1 LSEGKQGNSL
11 LLKHLLTHG
20 SESLEQEKL
29 LLQKEAEELML
40 IFAAILR
47 KLDKSS

>member
-1 LSEGKQGNSL
+1 
-11 LLKHLLTHG
+11 LTY
-20 SESLEQEKL
+20 ENENLEQEKI

-47 KLDKSS
+47 KLDKGSQS